1 MAIDTP
7 PVISIRWQRHVAT
20 VLPALLLGAALLR
33 LASLRRDVARAR
45 ALAALGQP
53 FERRLAKSALRVLV
67 LGDSTGVGVG
77 ANRPEES
84 IAGLLAQDFPAAD
97 IVNVSRSGARVADAL
112 AQARLCRRSGLLV
125 DVALLH
131 VGGNDV
137 MRATPLKKLAED
149 CQLLLAELAE
159 LADRTVWL
167 GPPNLGIVPLFPPPF
182 SWVFAARSRAANA
195 LFVRSAAAHD
205 VAFLDFSS
213 GEHAVRFKRGERD
226 HFAIDGLHPNSSSYS
241 YGYAAA
247 RRIIGKLEGKARRA
261 GTPHS

>member
-1 MAIDTP
+1 MADDTTS
-7 PVISIRWQRHVAT
+7 VTAIRWQRHVAT
-20 VLPALLLGAALLR
+20 AVPALLLAAALLR
-33 LASLRRDVARAR
+33 LASLYRDVARAR

-84 IAGLLAQDFPAAD
+84 IAGLLGQDFPAAD
-97 IVNVSRSGARVADAL
+97 IVNVSRSGARVAGAL
-112 AQARLCRRSGLLV
+112 AQARACRRSGLV
-125 DVALLH
+125 FDVALLH

-137 MRATPLKKLAED
+137 FRATPMRQLAED
-149 CQLLLAELAE
+149 CELLLAELAE
-159 LADRTVWL
+159 VADRTVWL

-182 SWVFAARSRAANA
+182 SWVFAARSRAATA
-195 LFVRSAAAHD
+195 LFARTAAAHG
-205 VAFLDFSS
+205 VSFLDFSA
-213 GEHAVRFKRGERD
+213 GEHAVQFKRSRD

-247 RRIIGKLEGKARRA
+247 RRIIGKLEGRTHRAGARR
-261 GTPHS
+261 S